1 MNPFMHP
8 FKLFIAFIAVMT
20 VTSCTN
26 YGKKLKVEGTKGEVY
41 YKGEGVTE
49 AEAAATGKFL
59 KEQNF
64 FMADD
69 KTRSVQISRKNNRI
83 EARFVI
89 DEKGIAQVN
98 NPDGAFAELGALM
111 SKNVFNNVP
120 VDIIYT
126 DNKFADKKTIAYKPE
141 EAVHE
146 NPVAEQLKDMSRK
159 DFNNNTMYFSHTI
172 TEEEADTLFEYLKR
186 TEFFIPDGNNDL
198 IVNKTGGDGVH
209 LKFPVKTSFAN
220 EEGYKKIDAFAQQLK
235 NEMFARFPLQ
245 FDVID
250 ENMNLLKTF
259 VY

>member
-89 DEKGIAQVN
+89 DEKGIAQIN
-98 NPDGAFAELGALM
+98 NADEAFAELGALM

-141 EAVHE
+141 ATVQ
-146 NPVAEQLKDMSRK
+146 VLLMLK
-159 DFNNNTMYFSHTI
+159 
-172 TEEEADTLFEYLKR
+172 
-186 TEFFIPDGNNDL
+186 
-198 IVNKTGGDGVH
+198 
-209 LKFPVKTSFAN
+209 
-220 EEGYKKIDAFAQQLK
+220 
-235 NEMFARFPLQ
+235 
-245 FDVID
+245 
-250 ENMNLLKTF
+250 
-259 VY
+259 